1 MGLETLVSNV
11 EEQIKFSVL
20 MSVYGKE
27 EAEFLNESLN
37 SIFTQTYPAEQ
48 VVLVCDGEL
57 TDDLEEVID
66 RYKEQYF
73 DVLQL
78 VRKDKNEGLGL
89 ALREGLQ
96 YCRNEWVAR
105 MDADDI
111 ALPNRFEEQFAYLKE
126 HPEVDVLGSSIIEFN
141 ALEGDSCY
149 QRLLPEEHQD
159 IIQFAKRRNPF
170 NHGTMVFRKSKVLAV
185 GSYVDVLYFED
196 YHLIIRL
203 IQGNAIL
210 HNLTK
215 PLLRFRF
222 NDNTLSRRSG
232 FFYFKKE
239 YAFMKECR
247 RLNFLSNGEFFVNTS
262 IRFILRILPA
272 GILSSF
278 YRKKLRNLVK

>member
-1 MGLETLVSNV
+1 MGLEMLVSNV

-27 EAEFLNESLN
+27 KAEFLNESLN
-37 SIFTQTYPAEQ
+37 SIFTQTYLAEQ
-48 VVLVCDGEL
+48 VVLVCDGQL
-57 TDDLEEVID
+57 TDDLEEVIA

-96 YCRNEWVAR
+96 HCRNEWVAR

-126 HPEVDVLGSSIIEFN
+126 NPEVDVLGSSIIEFN

-159 IIQFAKRRNPF
+159 IVRFAKQRNPF

-185 GSYVDVLYFED
+185 GSYIDFLYFED

-232 FFYFKKE
+232 FSYFQYE

-247 RLNFLSNGEFFVNTS
+247 RLNFFSNKEFLLNTS

-278 YRKKLRNLVK
+278 YRKKLRSLVK